1 MTIQNRDAFL
11 ENVASHLGR
20 NRRTEGVERPKW
32 SIQPQFDVF
41 KDHSKDEMVDELE
54 AICDV
59 IHTDMKR
66 TTKQNLHKT
75 LHETFTDLN
84 GKTVIASSDNRN
96 VEFGLDTFYKNFES
110 SGGHV
115 HLWNEDMEEENR
127 LVAERADIGIVF
139 SDITL
144 AESGTTVLFNNKYNG
159 RAISL
164 LPHSYVALIPKSTI
178 VPRMTQATKMIH
190 ERNLA
195 GDDVASCV
203 SFVTGPSNSADIEM
217 KLIVGVHG
225 PVTATYILI
234 EDA

>member
-1 MTIQNRDAFL
+1 
-11 ENVASHLGR
+11 
-20 NRRTEGVERPKW
+20 
-32 SIQPQFDVF
+32 
-41 KDHSKDEMVDELE
+41 
-54 AICDV
+54 
-59 IHTDMKR
+59 
-66 TTKQNLHKT
+66 
-75 LHETFTDLN
+75 
-84 GKTVIASSDNRN
+84 
-96 VEFGLDTFYKNFES
+96 
-110 SGGHV
+110 
-115 HLWNEDMEEENR
+115 
-127 LVAERADIGIVF
+127 IGIVF

-203 SFVTGPSNSADIEM
+203 SFVTDPRNNAEM
-217 KLIVGVHG
+217 EIKLIEGVHD
-225 PVTATYILI
+225 PLTEPYILI